1 MNIREQIDRIKDEG
15 YSEAN
20 AEAKL
25 CQDIVLQLISKSSLC
40 RNCTIKGGV
49 VMRSLSQNTRRATQD
64 MDIDFIRYSLDET
77 AIRHFVATLNDIGE
91 ISIKII
97 GDIEELRQQDYHGKR
112 IHIEIEDGA
121 GTKLTSKIDLGV
133 HTKLNIKQ
141 DEYCFDIGFDD
152 DGASLLINSKEQML
166 TEKLRSILKFGI
178 FSTRFKDIYDM
189 YYLFDKIDE
198 EKFKQCLDE
207 YIFKD
212 EGMRENSLA
221 DILTRVKKTF
231 ANKRYLEKLATSKK
245 NWLDLPN
252 EKVLAGIIDK
262 IQSLQ

>member
-1 MNIREQIDRIKDEG
+1 
-15 YSEAN
+15 
-20 AEAKL
+20 
-25 CQDIVLQLISKSSLC
+25 
-40 RNCTIKGGV
+40 
-49 VMRSLSQNTRRATQD
+49 MRSLSQNTRRATQD
-64 MDIDFIRYSLDET
+64 MDIDFIRYSLDEK
-77 AIRHFVATLNDIGE
+77 AIRHFITTLNDLGE

-112 IHIEIEDGA
+112 IHIEIEDGM

-189 YYLFDKIDE
+189 YYLFDKIDK
-198 EKFKQCLDE
+198 EKFKLFFQ
-207 YIFKD
+207 K
-212 EGMRENSLA
+212 
-221 DILTRVKKTF
+221 
-231 ANKRYLEKLATSKK
+231 YL
-245 NWLDLPN
+245 
-252 EKVLAGIIDK
+252 
-262 IQSLQ
+262 